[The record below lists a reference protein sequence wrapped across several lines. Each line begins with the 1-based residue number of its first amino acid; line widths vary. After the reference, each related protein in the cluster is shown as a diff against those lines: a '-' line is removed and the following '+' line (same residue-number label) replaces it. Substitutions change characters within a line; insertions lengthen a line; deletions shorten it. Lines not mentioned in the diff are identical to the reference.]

1 MVAIALKRE
10 YSNLYPSGW
19 TVTREDKQG
28 RKDNLNSDT
37 PFKPV
42 RPSSATKAQGSETPD
57 NPEAS
62 QKSASASH
70 PMQRRS
76 PSATLKPPAKEY
88 STEYPQDWTL
98 SLVSAS
104 PASTPSTQRRAK
116 EFGQFDTNG
125 PPPAKRLHSAAN
137 RPLGGS
143 HRVTNDQSGFQNVN
157 KTTSD
162 SSPTSAAAY
171 AAAPPVPPAGHD
183 KPSLS
188 SSYPVEYAAAPPI
201 PPVGHDESTVSSS
214 YPVTYSAAPPVPPA
228 GHNEPAVSSSN
239 PVVYA
244 AAPPAPPLGHA
255 KTSASSVPMRQP
267 YSGPILP
274 GTDAAMPE
282 PPRGVRS
289 ASKMYSARTSAE
301 APYSSNSYGADAY
314 YTAPNGS
321 MIKSYSITRP
331 VKRHDQHASTQRTSS
346 SSFGPGDVPPA
357 HPAAGLA
364 ETYSAGYGYGA
375 NAPLP
380 PHGDPHSGR
389 YSSTNGR
396 RDSVSSNYGAYAP
409 RNPYGPA
416 QSLPGY
422 YSNTTS
428 PWASGKTNMNNA
440 PPQPPVSYSDKSTS
454 PWTTDSTGYGAN
466 AYYTYPPAPNLSG
479 SNSQTTNYSPWYND
493 HNVVHGYPPPQPP
506 TNYPPW
512 SVGNNGVNGYPQ
524 SQPPVNNLSNRYSPF
539 AIGAS
544 SEYAGAYGP
553 LPTQHEVPD
562 KHYSPWDITTV
573 VNSLD
578 QPLLR
583 IDPRAVDLSKA
594 SNGPHPPQPPIE
606 AVAPWNGDD
615 VVWRPIT

>member
-10 YSNLYPSGW
+10 YSSLYPSGW
-19 TVTREDKQG
+19 TVTGEDKQG
-28 RKDNLNSDT
+28 RKDNLNNNT
-37 PFKPV
+37 PLKPV
-42 RPSSATKAQGSETPD
+42 RPSSAAKGQGSETPE
-57 NPEAS
+57 NSEAS
-62 QKSASASH
+62 QKSASVSH
-70 PMQRRS
+70 SIQRRS
-76 PSATLKPPAKEY
+76 PSATPKPPAKEY

-98 SLVSAS
+98 PLASAS
-104 PASTPSTQRRAK
+104 LASTPSTQRRAK

-125 PPPAKRLHSAAN
+125 PPPAKRLHSAAK

-143 HRVTNDQSGFQNVN
+143 HRVTNDRSGFQNVN

-162 SSPTSAAAY
+162 SSSSSAAAY

-183 KPSLS
+183 KPSFS
-188 SSYPVEYAAAPPI
+188 SSYPVEHAAAAPV
-201 PPVGHDESTVSSS
+201 PPVGHDEPTVSSS
-214 YPVTYSAAPPVPPA
+214 YPVTYSASPPVPPV
-228 GHNEPAVSSSN
+228 GHDESAVSSSY

-244 AAPPAPPLGHA
+244 AAPPAPPPGHA
-255 KTSASSVPMRQP
+255 ETSASSVPMRQP
-267 YSGPILP
+267 YSGPIPP

-289 ASKMYSARTSAE
+289 ASKMYSTRTSAE
-301 APYSSNSYGADAY
+301 APYSSNSYGPDAY
-314 YTAPNGS
+314 HTAPNRS
-321 MIKSYSITRP
+321 MIEYYSISRP
-331 VKRHDQHASTQRTSS
+331 VKRYGQHASAQRTSS
-346 SSFGPGDVPPA
+346 SSFVPGDAPPA
-357 HPAAGLA
+357 HPDAGLA
-364 ETYSAGYGYGA
+364 ETYSTGYDYGG
-375 NAPLP
+375 NPLQP
-380 PHGDPHSGR
+380 PHVDLHSGR

-409 RNPYGPA
+409 RNLYGPA

-428 PWASGKTNMNNA
+428 PWASGKNSMNNA
-440 PPQPPVSYSDKSTS
+440 PPQAPVGYSDKSTS
-454 PWTTDSTGYGAN
+454 PWATDLTGYDAN
-466 AYYTYPPAPNLSG
+466 AYNTYPPAPNLSG
-479 SNSQTTNYSPWYND
+479 SNSQTTNYSPWYNG
-493 HNVVHGYPPPQPP
+493 HNVVHDYPPPQPP

-524 SQPPVNNLSNRYSPF
+524 PQPPTNYSSNRYSPF

-553 LPTQHEVPD
+553 LPTQHEASD
-562 KHYSPWDITTV
+562 KHYSPWNMTTV

-606 AVAPWNGDD
+606 TVAPWNGDD
-615 VVWRPIT
+615 VVWRLY